1 MKALRIALGLVVL
14 TVAGP
19 GRLWAQ
25 EASPVFPG
33 DPLVAGFPVVAV
45 VDAREIAGRTVQVD
59 AAGKLLP
66 WPVAG
71 DVGRSYEG
79 YVLSQWTVLQDQLER
94 QRLPYRYCCFAID
107 PVTYELTPDK
117 GWANSTGYLRAM
129 MEGFVER
136 LYPYTGDRHAVEL
149 LQQFFDYELAH
160 GLTPVEGYAWAGVP
174 YPSGDPGAAEY
185 RGWSAHGVDFVEPH
199 VVGEDGYAYLRLW
212 EMTGEERYLKE
223 AIRCAEA
230 LVKNYAVGTAAVSP
244 WAYRCHAKDGSLRDG
259 KGMFGYSANVVEP
272 VMLLEELMR
281 LGKGDVAAYRQVRDG
296 AWKWLMAYP
305 MKNNVWVGYFED
317 VTASMDSMNN
327 VIPLETARY
336 LLMHPEKDPE
346 WKEHAR
352 RLIEWVKTT
361 PKWPKYEVHGALV
374 TTEQGDGKAFCCNLP
389 NQCCDSHSARLAA
402 VEAIYYSKTGD
413 AAYREAAYRTYNW
426 VSYWQG
432 LPGKAH
438 APFADQWWF
447 TDEFADGP
455 RRMMDAFWAVPE
467 WAPAG
472 ESHLLG
478 SSSVVRKIE
487 YGRGRVKYSTF
498 DAESV
503 EVLRLD
509 FVPERVTVGRKMVP
523 RRMGLEREGWVFEGK
538 TRVLRVRHGSSG
550 EVEVTGRG
558 GVAPVVLTTFDEPHL
573 AVGSGLVGEYGGVDW
588 GEGGWEIAAPG
599 GKFGTFGLRLVGERG
614 EFKVAGDRVF
624 AGVDVSNGG
633 EGEASL
639 TIKSPGMAD
648 MIVSL
653 KAGELRR
660 VRTGWRSAWEVE
672 FDVERGEGLRF
683 DNLAV
688 GRVER

>member
-1 MKALRIALGLVVL
+1 MKLRRRLAVAVL
-14 TVAGP
+14 FCGVRAG
-19 GRLWAQ
+19 AQ
-25 EASPVFPG
+25 DGGAVFHG
-33 DPLVAGFPVVAV
+33 DPVVSGFPVVLG
-45 VDAREIAGRTVQVD
+45 VDAREIAGRAVSVD
-59 AAGKLLP
+59 AQGKLLP
-66 WPVAG
+66 WPMADSTG
-71 DVGRSYEG
+71 YSYSG
-79 YVLSQWTVLQDQLER
+79 YFLSQWTVLQDQLER
-94 QRLPYRYCCFAID
+94 QRLPYLYCCFAIE
-107 PVTYELTPDK
+107 PGTYALRPDK

-136 LYPYTGDRHAVEL
+136 LYAYTGDRREVEL
-149 LQQFFDYELAH
+149 LEQFFDYELAH
-160 GLTPVEGYAWAGVP
+160 GLTPTEGYAWAGVP

-230 LVKNYAVGTAAVSP
+230 LVKNYSVGDAGRSP
-244 WAYRCHAKDGSLRDG
+244 WPYRCHAKDGSLKDG

-281 LGKGDVAAYRQVRDG
+281 LGKGDVTAYARVRDG
-296 AWKWLMAYP
+296 AWKWLMDYP

-352 RLIEWVKTT
+352 GLIEWVKTT
-361 PKWPKYEVHGALV
+361 PKWPKYEVRGALV

-402 VEAIYYSKTGD
+402 VEAFYYSTTGD
-413 AAYREAAYRTYNW
+413 VAYKEAAYRTYNW

-432 LPGKAH
+432 LPGKGH
-438 APFADQWWF
+438 APFSDQWWF

-467 WAPAG
+467 WAPLG
-472 ESHLLG
+472 ESHVLG
-478 SSSVVRKIE
+478 SSSVVKSVE
-487 YGRGRVKYSTF
+487 YGRGRVKYATF

-503 EVLRLD
+503 DVLRLD
-509 FVPERVTVGRKMVP
+509 FLPDQVTVGGTVVP
-523 RRMGLEREGWVFEGK
+523 RRMGLEREGWVFDET
-538 TRVLRVRHGSSG
+538 TRVLRVRHVASG
-550 EVEVTGRG
+550 DVEIVGRG
-558 GVAPVVLTTFDEPHL
+558 GAEPVKLVTFDEPHL
-573 AVGSGLVGEYGGVDW
+573 AVGTGLVGVYPAGIVDW
-588 GEGGWEIAAPG
+588 GKGGWEIAAPG
-599 GKFGTFGLRLVGERG
+599 GKFGTFGLRMVGSKG
-614 EFKVAGDRVF
+614 EFGLVVESVF
-624 AGVDVSNGG
+624 AGVDVYDGG
-633 EGEASL
+633 DAEARL
-639 TIKSPGMAD
+639 RIKSAGRED
-648 MIVSL
+648 VVVRL

-660 VRTGWRSAWEVE
+660 VRTGWSGATGKVE
-672 FDVERGEGLRF
+672 FDVERAEGLRF

-688 GRVER
+688 GRVSR